1 MKTKAPLW
9 KRMLCA
15 LRNLITAI
23 LVFAL
28 LLAGLLALTARKVTS
43 EKTVERVVGQVDL
56 YELCDS
62 ALKDETGEADGGIAE
77 KLSEMIENG
86 EEHGLSGDAV
96 RTLVESEEVKSF
108 VSDTLNNY
116 LQSFEKGEE
125 ETPITKDNVLGL
137 LHDLEKKLP
146 EAAGF
151 DAKWDYKEIEAQ
163 LDEVD
168 FEEYKVERL
177 LKDTPVS
184 FGTAAKTVRY
194 LVPAATVLLVLA
206 AGFAAL
212 QFLWNRKTIGKG
224 FLLNGFSVL
233 FAAAIPVI
241 LFWLLRSAPAF
252 LEDLIPDTVS
262 DMIGVL
268 DLPGT
273 AAYLV
278 LGLGAALI
286 LTGTVLNIVASAKRK
301 KYIIVD
307 IDNL

>member
-9 KRMLCA
+9 KRMLCT

-43 EKTVERVVGQVDL
+43 KKTVEQVVEQVDL

-62 ALKDETGEADGGIAE
+62 VLKDEAGEADGGIAE
-77 KLSEMIENG
+77 KLSELIENG

-125 ETPITKDNVLGL
+125 ETPLTKDNVLDL
-137 LHDLEKKLP
+137 LHDLENKLP
-146 EAAGF
+146 EVAGF

-184 FGTAAKTVRY
+184 FETAAKTVRY
-194 LVPAATVLLVLA
+194 LVPAAIVLLVLA
-206 AGFAAL
+206 AIFAAL

-224 FLLNGFSVL
+224 FLLNGFSML
-233 FAAAIPVI
+233 FAAAVPVA

-252 LEDLIPDTVS
+252 LEDLIPDAVS

-286 LTGTVLNIVASAKRK
+286 LAGIVLNIVASVRRK